1 MKKLSKERFD
11 FTYGDA
17 HGVGYILDPR
27 YIGDGMSQQVSNKIE
42 DFIFAFPNEDGSA
55 TTEGE
60 KVAMS
65 QEHTQWKKSR
75 P

>member
-1 MKKLSKERFD
+1 M
-11 FTYGDA
+11 YGNA

-27 YIGDGMSQQVSNKIE
+27 YIGDGISQQVTNKIE

>member
-1 MKKLSKERFD
+1 
-11 FTYGDA
+11 
-17 HGVGYILDPR
+17 
-27 YIGDGMSQQVSNKIE
+27 MSQLVSNKIE